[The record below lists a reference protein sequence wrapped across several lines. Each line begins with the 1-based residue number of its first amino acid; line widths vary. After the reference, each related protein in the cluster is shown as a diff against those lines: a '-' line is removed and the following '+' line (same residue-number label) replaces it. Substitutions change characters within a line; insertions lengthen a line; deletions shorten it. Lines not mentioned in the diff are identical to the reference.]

1 MRFNGKKLKQI
12 RLEQGLR
19 QSDIAERSKKLG
31 LFVDS
36 RTLSNWENSEKAN
49 PRPQNVAVVAKV
61 LNIQPEEL
69 YIFEDSSESSTI
81 KPGLTPQLPINNL
94 LIDLGY
100 TLTTDGENVI
110 LRSSGRTND
119 IQFSLSTL
127 SEINKKTKEF
137 LEFLLYQN
145 KTHLHE

>member
-19 QSDIAERSKKLG
+19 QSDISERAKQLG

-49 PRPQNVAVVAKV
+49 PRPHNVAVVAKV
-61 LNIQPEEL
+61 LNIRPEEL
-69 YIFEDSSESSTI
+69 YILDGPSESSEKTY
-81 KPGLTPQLPINNL
+81 TELPISNL

-100 TLTTDGENVI
+100 AIIIDGENVI

-119 IQFSLSTL
+119 LQLSFNTL
-127 SEINKKTKEF
+127 AAISQKTEEY
-137 LEFLLYQN
+137 LEFLLYKSSRSREQ
-145 KTHLHE
+145 